1 MISILFSLF
10 LTIPLSFVIG
20 FWLNQFILF
29 VLRFIFIIFFAF
41 NNRFIYLSMG
51 IGMDLISYILILLS
65 FWICSLIIMA
75 RGKIYLSNNWFGIF
89 NFVVLVLL
97 ISLYITFGSIN
108 LFMFYL
114 FFEVRL
120 IPTLLLIVGWGYQP
134 ERLQAG
140 IYLLFYTLLASLP
153 IIIALFFIYLHF
165 NSLVFFFFSGDL
177 NRLFFY
183 VLVNFVFF
191 IKIPMFFV
199 HLWLPKAHVEAPVS
213 GSIILAG
220 IILKL
225 GGYGLMRLII
235 IFSFIGIK
243 INLFFI
249 RLRLVG
255 GLFVSLIC
263 LRQRDMKSLIAYSS
277 VAHIGLVL
285 SGIITLNYWGLA
297 GALVII
303 VAHGLCSSGLFC
315 LANISYER
323 VMSRSLY
330 LNKGIINLVPRLSF
344 FWFLLVSC
352 NMAAPPSLNL
362 LGEIMLI
369 NRILS
374 FRKFNMLFLIMISFF
389 GAVYSLFLYS
399 YSQHGSL
406 YSGMYS
412 FFPCSFRE
420 YLLLVLHLLPLNVM
434 VLVGDYLVLW
444 IYLGSLIKI
453 LICGIKDIFSIL
465 NN

>member
-153 IIIALFFIYLHF
+153 IIIALFFIYLYF
-165 NSLVFFFFSGDL
+165 NSLVFFSFPVIWIGYFF
-177 NRLFFY
+177 
-183 VLVNFVFF
+183 
-191 IKIPMFFV
+191 MF
-199 HLWLPKAHVEAPVS
+199 
-213 GSIILAG
+213 
-220 IILKL
+220 
-225 GGYGLMRLII
+225 
-235 IFSFIGIK
+235 
-243 INLFFI
+243 
-249 RLRLVG
+249 
-255 GLFVSLIC
+255 
-263 LRQRDMKSLIAYSS
+263 
-277 VAHIGLVL
+277 
-285 SGIITLNYWGLA
+285 
-297 GALVII
+297 
-303 VAHGLCSSGLFC
+303 
-315 LANISYER
+315 
-323 VMSRSLY
+323 
-330 LNKGIINLVPRLSF
+330 
-344 FWFLLVSC
+344 
-352 NMAAPPSLNL
+352 
-362 LGEIMLI
+362 
-369 NRILS
+369 
-374 FRKFNMLFLIMISFF
+374 
-389 GAVYSLFLYS
+389 
-399 YSQHGSL
+399 
-406 YSGMYS
+406 
-412 FFPCSFRE
+412 
-420 YLLLVLHLLPLNVM
+420 
-434 VLVGDYLVLW
+434 
-444 IYLGSLIKI
+444 
-453 LICGIKDIFSIL
+453 
-465 NN
+465 

>member
-1 MISILFSLF
+1 MMSILFSLF
-10 LTIPLSFVIG
+10 LMIPLSFVMG

-29 VLRFIFIIFFAF
+29 VLSFIFIIFFAF
-41 NNRFIYLSMG
+41 NNSFIYLSMG
-51 IGMDLISYILILLS
+51 MGMDLMSYILILLS
-65 FWICSLIIMA
+65 FWICSLMIMA
-75 RGKIYLSNNWFGIF
+75 SGKIYLSNNWFGMF

-97 ISLYITFGSIN
+97 ISLYMTFGSMN

-114 FFEVRL
+114 FFEVSL

-153 IIIALFFIYLHF
+153 MMIALFFIYLHF

-177 NRLFFY
+177 NSLFFY

-213 GSIILAG
+213 GSMILAG
-220 IILKL
+220 IMLKL
-225 GGYGLMRLII
+225 GGYGLMRLMM
-235 IFSFIGIK
+235 IFSFIGMK

-249 RLRLVG
+249 SLSLVG
-255 GLFVSLIC
+255 GLFFSLIC
-263 LRQRDMKSLIAYSS
+263 LRQSDMKSFIAYSS
-277 VAHIGLVL
+277 VAHMGLVL
-285 SGIITLNYWGLA
+285 SGIMTLNYWGLA
-297 GALVII
+297 GALVMT

-330 LNKGIINLVPRLSF
+330 LNKGMINLVPSLSF

-352 NMAAPPSLNL
+352 NMAAPLSLNL

-369 NRILS
+369 NSILS
-374 FRKFNMLFLIMISFF
+374 FSKFNMLFLMMISFF

-406 YSGMYS
+406 YSGTYS

-444 IYLGSLIKI
+444 I
-453 LICGIKDIFSIL
+453 
-465 NN
+465 

>member
-1 MISILFSLF
+1 MV
-10 LTIPLSFVIG
+10 PLSFVIG
-20 FWLNQFILF
+20 FWLNQFVLF
-29 VLRFIFIIFFAF
+29 ILRFIFIVFFAF

-51 IGMDLISYILILLS
+51 MGMDLISYILILLS
-65 FWICSLIIMA
+65 FWICSLMVMA
-75 RGKIYLSNNWFGIF
+75 RGKIYLSNNWFRIF
-89 NFVVLVLL
+89 SFVVLILL

-108 LFMFYL
+108 LFIFYL

-183 VLVNFVFF
+183 ILVNFVFF

-220 IILKL
+220 IMLKL

-235 IFSFIGIK
+235 IFSFIGMK

-249 RLRLVG
+249 SLRLVG

-330 LNKGIINLVPRLSF
+330 LNKGIINLVPSLSF

-352 NMAAPPSLNL
+352 NIAAPPSLNL
-362 LGEIMLI
+362 LGEIILI

-406 YSGMYS
+406 YSGIYS

-420 YLLLVLHLLPLNVM
+420 YLLLVLHLLPLNLM

>member
-1 MISILFSLF
+1 
-10 LTIPLSFVIG
+10 
-20 FWLNQFILF
+20 
-29 VLRFIFIIFFAF
+29 
-41 NNRFIYLSMG
+41 
-51 IGMDLISYILILLS
+51 
-65 FWICSLIIMA
+65 MA
-75 RGKIYLSNNWFGIF
+75 RSKIYLSNNWFGIF

-434 VLVGDYLVLW
+434 VLVGDYLVL
-444 IYLGSLIKI
+444 
-453 LICGIKDIFSIL
+453 
-465 NN
+465 

>member
-1 MISILFSLF
+1 
-10 LTIPLSFVIG
+10 
-20 FWLNQFILF
+20 
-29 VLRFIFIIFFAF
+29 
-41 NNRFIYLSMG
+41 
-51 IGMDLISYILILLS
+51 
-65 FWICSLIIMA
+65 MA

-89 NFVVLVLL
+89 NFVVLILL

-108 LFMFYL
+108 LFIFYL

-165 NSLVFFFFSGDL
+165 NSLVFFFFSDNL
-177 NRLFFY
+177 NSLFFY

-220 IILKL
+220 IMLKL

-235 IFSFIGIK
+235 VFSFIGMK

-249 RLRLVG
+249 RLSLVG

-277 VAHIGLVL
+277 VAHMGLVL

-352 NMAAPPSLNL
+352 NIAAPPSLNL

-369 NRILS
+369 NSILS
-374 FRKFNMLFLIMISFF
+374 FRKFNILFLIMISFF

>member
-10 LTIPLSFVIG
+10 LMIPLSFVIG

-51 IGMDLISYILILLS
+51 IGMDLMSYILILLS

>member
-1 MISILFSLF
+1 
-10 LTIPLSFVIG
+10 
-20 FWLNQFILF
+20 
-29 VLRFIFIIFFAF
+29 
-41 NNRFIYLSMG
+41 
-51 IGMDLISYILILLS
+51 
-65 FWICSLIIMA
+65 
-75 RGKIYLSNNWFGIF
+75 
-89 NFVVLVLL
+89 
-97 ISLYITFGSIN
+97 
-108 LFMFYL
+108 
-114 FFEVRL
+114 
-120 IPTLLLIVGWGYQP
+120 
-134 ERLQAG
+134 
-140 IYLLFYTLLASLP
+140 
-153 IIIALFFIYLHF
+153 
-165 NSLVFFFFSGDL
+165 
-177 NRLFFY
+177 
-183 VLVNFVFF
+183 
-191 IKIPMFFV
+191 MFFV

-297 GALVII
+297 GALVIM

-330 LNKGIINLVPRLSF
+330 LNKGMINLVPRLSF

-434 VLVGDYLVLW
+434 VLVGDYLVL
-444 IYLGSLIKI
+444 
-453 LICGIKDIFSIL
+453 
-465 NN
+465 

>member
-1 MISILFSLF
+1 M
-10 LTIPLSFVIG
+10 IPLSFVIG
-20 FWLNQFILF
+20 FWLNQFVLF
-29 VLRFIFIIFFAF
+29 LLRFIFIVFFAF

-51 IGMDLISYILILLS
+51 IGIDLISYVLILLS
-65 FWICSLIIMA
+65 FWICSLIVMA

-89 NFVVLVLL
+89 NFVVLILL

-108 LFMFYL
+108 LFIFYL

-165 NSLVFFFFSGDL
+165 NSLVFFFFSDNL
-177 NRLFFY
+177 NSLFFY

-220 IILKL
+220 IMLKL

-235 IFSFIGIK
+235 VFSFIGMK

-249 RLRLVG
+249 RLSLVG

-277 VAHIGLVL
+277 VAHMGLVL

-444 IYLGSLIKI
+444 I
-453 LICGIKDIFSIL
+453 
-465 NN
+465 